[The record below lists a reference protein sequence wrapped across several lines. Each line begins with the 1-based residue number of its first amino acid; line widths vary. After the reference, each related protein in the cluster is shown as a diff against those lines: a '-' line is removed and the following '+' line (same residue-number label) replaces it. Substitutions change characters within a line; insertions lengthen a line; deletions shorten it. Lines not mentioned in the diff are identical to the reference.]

1 MTALAPSVSINTQ
14 HPRVDCMPLLADE
27 MRVVANIFAAHHHS
41 TEMINAGA
49 DKRFVELRLAK
60 MMLGLDPDKYI
71 MGQDNAQAIHN
82 TIGLLRVRIRN
93 YEAMLAWLEEKGFTL
108 ANEFGAEPLV
118 VIKYHDLRGMEFTV
132 KLYME

>member
-1 MTALAPSVSINTQ
+1 MTILAPSVVINEQ

-27 MRVVANIFAAHHHS
+27 MRIVANIFAAHHHS
-41 TEMINAGA
+41 TEIINAGA

-71 MGQDNAQAIHN
+71 MSQDTAQAVSN
-82 TIGLLRVRIRN
+82 MIGRVRVRIRN
-93 YEAMLAWLEEKGFTL
+93 YEPMLDFLAKKGITL
-108 ANEFGAEPLV
+108 ANEFGAEPLAI
-118 VIKYHDLRGMEFTV
+118 IKYRDLRGIEFTV